1 MTVELPRVGAL
12 LQATL
17 AELVD
22 LAAQARQAQQNVT
35 GPLLARA
42 EEQLDQLAA
51 DLRDGIDT
59 VIERAVTLGYSLDAR
74 DGTVAMTPVL
84 PALPSGPVSAPDA
97 ITEIGR
103 RLAEVADQTRRR
115 IAIAGNLDIASQD
128 LFVELTVAL
137 NERWWTFTGRTEE

>member
-35 GPLLARA
+35 GPLFALAQ
-42 EEQLDQLAA
+42 EQLDQLAA

-59 VIERAVTLGYSLDAR
+59 VVDRAVVLGYALDAR
-74 DGTVAMTPVL
+74 EAAVAVTPVL
-84 PALPSGPVSAPDA
+84 PELPREPVPASEA
-97 ITEIGR
+97 ITLISRG
-103 RLAEVADQTRRR
+103 LAEVADRTRRR
-115 IAIAGNLDIASQD
+115 IAIAGNLDTVSQD

-137 NERWWTFTGRTEE
+137 NERWWAFTGRSRP